1 MARKLLFAL
10 AAGMS
15 TLGSFPAASQSF
27 SGKVVNVIVGYS
39 AGGGYDTYS
48 RAIAR
53 HMGAHIPGKPAM
65 VVQNMPGAGSAK
77 AAVYIYTIAPKDGTV
92 IGAVS
97 PGAIVAPLL
106 DPRPE
111 FDFNSTR
118 FRYLGTA
125 DSGTRVCATLKRS
138 GISTF
143 DEARRKKTI
152 IGVVASGSSTADFA
166 WLHQK
171 TAGANFS
178 IVAGYPGTA
187 EVLLAMERGE
197 VDGICG
203 LDWSSLKAQ
212 RPQWLSEGQMNVLVQ
227 AGIRPSAELSKMN
240 VPEIWKFLEGDE
252 NRKINELIMGQ
263 QVFGRPYI
271 LPPGTSDDIVS
282 ALRDAFSKTLAD
294 PGFLAAADKGGLA
307 VEPADGE
314 TVEQAVKAVFA
325 ASPEIIAK
333 ARAAIAQ

>member
-1 MARKLLFAL
+1 MAKELLSIL
-10 AAGMS
+10 VAGLS
-15 TLGSFPAASQSF
+15 ALGSFPAYSQSF
-27 SGKVVNVIVGYS
+27 AGKAVNIIVGYS

-53 HMGAHIPGKPAM
+53 HMGTYIPGKPAM

-77 AAVYIYTIAPKDGTV
+77 AAAYIYTIAPKDGTA

-97 PGAIVAPLL
+97 PGAVVAPLL

-111 FDFNSTR
+111 FNFDSTR

-125 DSGTRVCATLKRS
+125 DSGTRVCATLRRS

-152 IGVVASGSSTADFA
+152 IGAVASGSSTADFA

-212 RPQWLSEGQMNVLVQ
+212 RPQWLRDGTMNVLVQ
-227 AGIRPSAELSKMN
+227 AGIRSSAELSKMN
-240 VPEIWKFLEGDE
+240 VPEIWKFIEGDE
-252 NRKINELIMGQ
+252 NRRINELIMGQ

-271 LPPGTSDDIVS
+271 LPPGTPEAIVNF
-282 ALRDAFSKTLAD
+282 LRDAFGKTLSD
-294 PGFLAAADKGGLA
+294 PGFLADAEKGGLA

-314 TVEQAVKAVFA
+314 TVEQAVKAVFS
-325 ASPEIIAK
+325 ASPEIVAK